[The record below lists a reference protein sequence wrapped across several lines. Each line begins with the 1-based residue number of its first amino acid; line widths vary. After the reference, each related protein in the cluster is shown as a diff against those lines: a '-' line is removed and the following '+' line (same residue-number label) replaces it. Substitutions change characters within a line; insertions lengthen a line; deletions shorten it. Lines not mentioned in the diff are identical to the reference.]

1 MSADRSV
8 KDLLRPIAEP
18 LIRRLARTKTMTNRF
33 RDLACRD
40 GWRPPSLETED
51 YLRASF
57 GYDDEEGIKRAVSRV
72 RPNTM
77 VSFDRLAT
85 LWLQVLYLDRN
96 RIPGDLVECGVW
108 RGGAAAM
115 MALAHLGSG
124 SKTFRQLQ
132 LFDSWKGL
140 PEPDGELDG
149 TFAVEYSG
157 GAHNGKLKPVGKCV
171 ASLDEARYLL
181 ETQVGYP
188 SDLVHYH
195 VGWFQETLPRTELG
209 AISLLRLD
217 GDWYESTKL
226 CLEYLYPRVVKG
238 GIVVLDDYGYW
249 SGCRK
254 ATDEF
259 LQIQSDPIMLHHI
272 DDTGRYFLKP

>member
-1 MSADRSV
+1 MPADRSV
-8 KDLLRPIAEP
+8 KDLLRPIADP
-18 LIRRLARTKTMTNRF
+18 LIRRLASTKIMTSRF

-72 RPNTM
+72 RRNTM

-124 SKTFRQLQ
+124 VKT
-132 LFDSWKGL
+132 
-140 PEPDGELDG
+140 
-149 TFAVEYSG
+149 
-157 GAHNGKLKPVGKCV
+157 
-171 ASLDEARYLL
+171 
-181 ETQVGYP
+181 
-188 SDLVHYH
+188 
-195 VGWFQETLPRTELG
+195 
-209 AISLLRLD
+209 
-217 GDWYESTKL
+217 
-226 CLEYLYPRVVKG
+226 
-238 GIVVLDDYGYW
+238 
-249 SGCRK
+249 
-254 ATDEF
+254 
-259 LQIQSDPIMLHHI
+259 
-272 DDTGRYFLKP
+272 